1 VTLAIHYM
9 KPEWFRDGIM
19 GAKPDPANLAATH
32 VFLTTFE
39 AQEGQPIDHA
49 LEDVFLHFQ
58 AEVWS
63 PNGEA
68 RALIERKGL
77 GHTSMSVGD
86 VAVVDGKAFVV
97 ASFGFEPLKAA
108 GAWGVFCTVCGGVT
122 GSRSGWLKD
131 DKGRAKS
138 FPDKASAEAEAERLM
153 KEMNGPHATAS
164 FYYRAA
170 QREAGL

>member
-1 VTLAIHYM
+1 MTRCTCSEYQLYQVGCDCAAGREPAGRLAIWYM
-9 KPEWFRDGIM
+9 KPEWFREGIM
-19 GAKPDPANLAATH
+19 GVGRPDPADLAATH
-32 VFLTTFE
+32 IFLTTFE

-86 VAVVDGKAFVV
+86 VAVTGDGKVFVV
-97 ASFGFEPLKAA
+97 ARFGFEPL
-108 GAWGVFCTVCGGVT
+108 
-122 GSRSGWLKD
+122 
-131 DKGRAKS
+131 
-138 FPDKASAEAEAERLM
+138 
-153 KEMNGPHATAS
+153 
-164 FYYRAA
+164 
-170 QREAGL
+170 EAGR

>member
-1 VTLAIHYM
+1 MKLAVHYM
-9 KPEWFRDGIM
+9 KPEWFREGIM
-19 GAKPDPANLAATH
+19 GVGRPDPADLAATH
-32 VFLTTFE
+32 IFLTTFE

-86 VAVVDGKAFVV
+86 VVVVDDKQVWIV
-97 ASFGFEPLKAA
+97 ASFGFEAL
-108 GAWGVFCTVCGGVT
+108 
-122 GSRSGWLKD
+122 
-131 DKGRAKS
+131 
-138 FPDKASAEAEAERLM
+138 
-153 KEMNGPHATAS
+153 
-164 FYYRAA
+164 
-170 QREAGL
+170 EAGR